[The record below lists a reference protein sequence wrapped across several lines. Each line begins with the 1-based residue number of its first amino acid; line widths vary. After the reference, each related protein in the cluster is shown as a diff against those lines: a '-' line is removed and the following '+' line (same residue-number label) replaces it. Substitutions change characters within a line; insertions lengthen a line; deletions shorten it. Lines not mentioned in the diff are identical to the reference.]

1 MSSSLDCYIW
11 WPWETGLRADP
22 RFKEIVRE
30 LGLTDYWRA
39 SGKWGDF
46 ARPVGTDDFE
56 CW

>member
-1 MSSSLDCYIW
+1 
-11 WPWETGLRADP
+11 
-22 RFKEIVRE
+22 VRE
-30 LGLTDYWRA
+30 LGLVDYWRA